1 MSIKKWNKF
10 FEKIGVEDET
20 TEEKTYDDLRD
31 GVNRLMKMQLK
42 KTDFTSR
49 KELALAYLR
58 DEEKN
63 PIEGFINDSDIYEFY
78 LQYRDDIDDLLS
90 DMRWFDETPSENN
103 IFSIYDFII
112 VSTKKAFREIIGV
125 MVK

>member
-1 MSIKKWNKF
+1 MSIKKWEKF
-10 FEKIGVEDET
+10 FEKTITGQDEQ
-20 TEEKTYDDLRD
+20 EEKTYDDLRD
-31 GVNRLMKMQLK
+31 GVNRLIKNQLK

-63 PIEGFINDSDIYEFY
+63 PIEGFINDSDVYEFY

-112 VSTKKAFREIIGV
+112 ISTKKAFREIIGV

>member
-1 MSIKKWNKF
+1 MSVKKWEKF
-10 FEKIGVEDET
+10 FEKTITGQDEQ
-20 TEEKTYDDLRD
+20 EEKTYDDLRD
-31 GVNRLMKMQLK
+31 GVNRLIKNQLK

-112 VSTKKAFREIIGV
+112 ISTKKAFREIIGV

>member
-10 FEKIGVEDET
+10 FEKVGLEDET
-20 TEEKTYDDLRD
+20 PEEKTYDDLRD

-42 KTDFTSR
+42 KTDFTSK

-58 DEEKN
+58 DEDKN

-112 VSTKKAFREIIGV
+112 ISTKKTFREIIGV

>member
-10 FEKIGVEDET
+10 FEKVGLEDEKP
-20 TEEKTYDDLRD
+20 EEKTYDDLRD

-42 KTDFTSR
+42 KTDFTSK

-58 DEEKN
+58 DEDKN

-112 VSTKKAFREIIGV
+112 ISTKKTFREIIGV

>member
-1 MSIKKWNKF
+1 MSIKKWEKF
-10 FEKIGVEDET
+10 FEKTITGQDEP
-20 TEEKTYDDLRD
+20 EEKTYDDLRD
-31 GVNRLMKMQLK
+31 GVNRLIKNQLK

-63 PIEGFINDSDIYEFY
+63 PIEGFINDSDVYEFY

-112 VSTKKAFREIIGV
+112 VSTKKAFREMIGV